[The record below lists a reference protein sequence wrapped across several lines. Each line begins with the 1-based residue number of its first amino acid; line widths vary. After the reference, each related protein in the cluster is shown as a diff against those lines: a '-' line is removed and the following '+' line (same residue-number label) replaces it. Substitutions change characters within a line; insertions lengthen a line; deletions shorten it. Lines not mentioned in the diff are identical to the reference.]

1 MGINIKKTL
10 IALDLGNNQVK
21 VKSKKTGLIVM
32 PSALLEKKYGPTLY
46 LGGEPDNIPSLYRL
60 RLDKDEKA
68 YYFGETLASWG
79 KSNVNHWERSI
90 GFKLKR
96 YQGKTFQMIALFSI
110 ARVVKEL
117 EIRNP
122 ILDLVTGLPSKD
134 FQDETKE
141 ILPTLRKLFK
151 GRHTIYVDDVPISF
165 EIAEVKFYPQYV
177 GTVVD
182 NSYRWTDHHLTELKE
197 NFSKFMNIRYGI
209 MDIGGGT
216 ILSDIVDGLNFNLS
230 TAKPDSKNGAHRLFN
245 HIIKEYSVSSS
256 QVDLMLRNPNE
267 DGKYIINQ
275 KGMSP
280 IDLTDKVLEAKAL
293 YTTKVAKEMEKTFFE
308 EDLSAES
315 DGINLDK
322 IFLTGGGTYI
332 IDFEQLK
339 NELQNSYVVP
349 DQFTEQQNFIEILK
363 HPETSNVEGYF
374 KLGAVSHLG
383 EFIN

>member
-1 MGINIKKTL
+1 MDINIKKTL

-32 PSALLEKKYGPTLY
+32 PSALLEKSHAPTFY
-46 LGGEPDNIPSLYRL
+46 LGGEPKNIPSLYRL
-60 RLDKDEKA
+60 RLDKEEKA
-68 YYFGETLASWG
+68 YYFGETLAEWG

-96 YQGKTFQMIALFSI
+96 YQGETFQMIALFAI

-117 EIRNP
+117 ETRNP
-122 ILDLVTGLPSKD
+122 IIDLVTGLPSKD

-141 ILPTLRKLFK
+141 ILPTLRKILK
-151 GRHTIYVDDVPISF
+151 GSHTIYVDDVPVTF
-165 EIAEVKFYPQYV
+165 EIARVDFYPQYV

-182 NSYRWTDHHLTELKE
+182 NSYKWADDTCAELKDD
-197 NFSKFMNIRYGI
+197 FSKFENIRYGI

-216 ILSDIVDGLNFNLS
+216 ILADIVDGLNFNLS
-230 TAKPDSKNGAHRLFN
+230 TAKPDSQNGAHRLFN
-245 HIIKEYSVSSS
+245 HIIKGFSVSQS
-256 QVDLMLRNPNE
+256 QVDMMLRKPN
-267 DGKYIINQ
+267 DSGKYVINQ
-275 KGMSP
+275 TGVAP
-280 IDLTDKVLEAKAL
+280 LDLTEKVLEAKSL
-293 YTTKVAKEMEKTFFE
+293 YTKKVAKEMEKTFFE

-322 IFLTGGGTYI
+322 IFLTGGGTHI

-339 NELQNSYVVP
+339 HELENSYVVP
-349 DQFTEQQNFIEILK
+349 EKFKEQRNFIEILA

-374 KLGAVSHLG
+374 KLGAISNLG

>member
-46 LGGEPDNIPSLYRL
+46 LGGKPDNIPSLYRE
-60 RLDKDEKA
+60 RLDKEEKA

-117 EIRNP
+117 DTRNP

-151 GRHTIYVDDVPISF
+151 GRHTIYVDDVLISF

-182 NSYRWTDHHLTELKE
+182 NSYRWTDHRLTELRE
-197 NFSKFMNIRYGI
+197 NF
-209 MDIGGGT
+209 
-216 ILSDIVDGLNFNLS
+216 
-230 TAKPDSKNGAHRLFN
+230 
-245 HIIKEYSVSSS
+245 
-256 QVDLMLRNPNE
+256 
-267 DGKYIINQ
+267 
-275 KGMSP
+275 
-280 IDLTDKVLEAKAL
+280 
-293 YTTKVAKEMEKTFFE
+293 
-308 EDLSAES
+308 
-315 DGINLDK
+315 
-322 IFLTGGGTYI
+322 
-332 IDFEQLK
+332 
-339 NELQNSYVVP
+339 
-349 DQFTEQQNFIEILK
+349 
-363 HPETSNVEGYF
+363 
-374 KLGAVSHLG
+374 
-383 EFIN
+383 

>member
-32 PSALLEKKYGPTLY
+32 PSALLENKYGPTLY

-60 RLDKDEKA
+60 RLDKEEKA

-165 EIAEVKFYPQYV
+165 EIAEVKFYPQYI

-182 NSYRWTDHHLTELKE
+182 NSYRWTDHHLTELRE
-197 NFSKFMNIRYGI
+197 NFSEFMNIRYGI

>member
-1 MGINIKKTL
+1 MEIKIKKTL
-10 IALDLGNNQVK
+10 VALDLGNNQVK
-21 VKSKKTGLIVM
+21 IRTKKTGLIVM
-32 PSALLEKKYGPTLY
+32 PSALLEQKYGPTLY
-46 LGGEPDNIPSLYRL
+46 LGGEPDNVPSLYRL
-60 RLDKDEKA
+60 RLDKEEKS

-90 GFKLKR
+90 GFKIRR
-96 YQGKTFQMIALFSI
+96 YQGKTFQKIALFAL

-117 EIRNP
+117 ETRNP
-122 ILDLVTGLPSKD
+122 IIDLVTGLPSKD
-134 FQDETKE
+134 YQDETKQ
-141 ILPTLRKLFK
+141 ILPALRKLFK
-151 GRHTIYVDDVPISF
+151 GRHTIYVDDEPISF

-182 NSYRWTDHHLTELKE
+182 NSYVWKDSSMTELNE
-197 NFSKFMNIRYGI
+197 NFSKFANLRYGI

-245 HIIKEYSVSSS
+245 HIIKEFSVSSS
-256 QVDLMLRNPNE
+256 QVDMMLRNPNK
-267 DGKYIINQ
+267 DGKYILNE
-275 KGMSP
+275 KGMAP
-280 IDLTDKVLEAKAL
+280 VDLTEKILEAKTL

-322 IFLTGGGTYI
+322 IFLTGGGTHI

-339 NELQNSYVVP
+339 EELQNSYVVP
-349 DQFTEQQNFIEILK
+349 EQFTEQQNFIEVLK

-374 KLGAVSHLG
+374 KLGAVSRLG
-383 EFIN
+383 EFGI

>member
-1 MGINIKKTL
+1 MGINIKKTF

-32 PSALLEKKYGPTLY
+32 PSALLENKYGPTLY
-46 LGGEPDNIPSLYRL
+46 LGGEPDNIPSIYRL
-60 RLDKDEKA
+60 RLDKEEKA

-96 YQGKTFQMIALFSI
+96 YQGKTFQMIALFAI

-117 EIRNP
+117 ETRNP

-151 GRHTIYVDDVPISF
+151 GRHTIYMDDVPISF
-165 EIAEVKFYPQYV
+165 EIAEVKFYPRYV

-182 NSYRWTDHHLTELKE
+182 NSYRWTDDHLTELRE

-245 HIIKEYSVSSS
+245 HIIKECSVSSS

-275 KGMSP
+275 KGMAP
-280 IDLTDKVLEAKAL
+280 IDLTAKVLEAKTL

-349 DQFTEQQNFIEILK
+349 EQFTEQQNFIEILK
-363 HPETSNVEGYF
+363 HPETANVEGYF

-383 EFIN
+383 EFVN

>member
-1 MGINIKKTL
+1 MEIKIKKTL
-10 IALDLGNNQVK
+10 VALDLGNNQVK
-21 VKSKKTGLIVM
+21 IRTKKTGLIVM
-32 PSALLEKKYGPTLY
+32 PSALLEQKYGPTLY
-46 LGGEPDNIPSLYRL
+46 LGGEPDNVPSLYRL
-60 RLDKDEKA
+60 RLDKEEKS

-79 KSNVNHWERSI
+79 KSNVNQWERSI
-90 GFKLKR
+90 GFKIRR
-96 YQGKTFQMIALFSI
+96 YQGKTFQKIALFAL

-117 EIRNP
+117 EVRNP
-122 ILDLVTGLPSKD
+122 IIDLVTGLPSKD
-134 FQDETKE
+134 YQDETKQ
-141 ILPTLRKLFK
+141 ILPALRKLFK
-151 GRHTIYVDDVPISF
+151 GRHTIYVDDEPISF

-182 NSYRWTDHHLTELKE
+182 NSYVWKDSSMTELNE
-197 NFSKFMNIRYGI
+197 NFSKFANLRYGI

-245 HIIKEYSVSSS
+245 HIIKEFSVSSS
-256 QVDLMLRNPNE
+256 QVDMMLRNPNK
-267 DGKYIINQ
+267 DGKYILNE
-275 KGMSP
+275 KGMAP
-280 IDLTDKVLEAKAL
+280 IDLTEKILEAKAL

-322 IFLTGGGTYI
+322 IFLTGGGTHI

-339 NELQNSYVVP
+339 DELQNSYVVP
-349 DQFTEQQNFIEILK
+349 EQFTEQQNFIEVLK

-374 KLGAVSHLG
+374 KLGAVSRLG
-383 EFIN
+383 EFGI

>member
-46 LGGEPDNIPSLYRL
+46 LGGEPDNIPYLYRE
-60 RLDKDEKA
+60 RLDKEEKA

-182 NSYRWTDHHLTELKE
+182 NSYRWTDHRLTELKE

-245 HIIKEYSVSSS
+245 HIIKEYSVNSS